1 MYTSYSGERLG
12 EIFSVPRSVYFI
24 GIGGI
29 SMSSLAHIALE
40 RGCHVSG
47 YDRVPSALTEALEK
61 CGVKIYY
68 ELDPSH
74 IDDQDV
80 IVYTAAIK
88 PDNPE
93 LARALEYDRA
103 GEKYCVY
110 RADFLGWLMS
120 GCKNRIGIAGMHGK
134 STTTAMLAHIFLSA
148 KLDPTIVLGAVM
160 DEIGGAYRVGSK
172 DTFIMEAC
180 EYQDSFLSFTPNIAV
195 ILNIDLDHTDYF
207 SGLDNIIDSFSK
219 YAAIADDGYAVY
231 NSDSENVLRAM
242 RNYKGKRVTFGLESD
257 AVFTA
262 GNIVFDHGRAEFDIL
277 KKGTLFAHIK
287 LGVTG
292 RHNILNSLAA
302 AAAADICGVPAEA
315 VEKGLASYRG
325 AKRRMEYRG
334 SFTTASGASVPL
346 FDDYAHHP
354 TEIRATLSGA
364 KEMGYKR
371 VWVVFQPHTYSRT
384 ASLYDEFA
392 KSFVGVNAVFAPI
405 YAARETNEWGV
416 TSEKLAEDAGGLYF
430 PTLGEIAGYLRKELR
445 DGDMLIVM
453 GAGDVIKLDDI
464 LLENK
469 S

>member
-1 MYTSYSGERLG
+1 M
-12 EIFSVPRSVYFI
+12 
-24 GIGGI
+24 
-29 SMSSLAHIALE
+29 
-40 RGCHVSG
+40 
-47 YDRVPSALTEALEK
+47 
-61 CGVKIYY
+61 
-68 ELDPSH
+68 
-74 IDDQDV
+74 
-80 IVYTAAIK
+80 
-88 PDNPE
+88 
-93 LARALEYDRA
+93 
-103 GEKYCVY
+103 
-110 RADFLGWLMS
+110 
-120 GCKNRIGIAGMHGK
+120 
-134 STTTAMLAHIFLSA
+134 SA

-231 NSDSENVLRAM
+231 NSDSENVLSAM

-292 RHNILNSLAA
+292 RHNILNSPAA

-325 AKRRMEYRG
+325 AKRRWSTAAASRRRPEPQCRSLTITRTTRRRSARRSPARRRWVISACG
-334 SFTTASGASVPL
+334 S
-346 FDDYAHHP
+346 
-354 TEIRATLSGA
+354 
-364 KEMGYKR
+364 
-371 VWVVFQPHTYSRT
+371 VFQPHTYSRT

-392 KSFVGVNAVFAPI
+392 KSFVGVNAVFAQTLRP
-405 YAARETNEWGV
+405 ARETDEWGV
-416 TSEKLAEDAGGLYF
+416 TSEKLRGGRRGLYL

-445 DGDMLIVM
+445 DGDVLIVM
-453 GAGDVIKLDDI
+453 GAGDVIQSSMISCLKINPDEKTSGRFGKPAGDSCLP
-464 LLENK
+464 ENPRLGRGFSQGDAYK

>member
-1 MYTSYSGERLG
+1 
-12 EIFSVPRSVYFI
+12 
-24 GIGGI
+24 
-29 SMSSLAHIALE
+29 
-40 RGCHVSG
+40 
-47 YDRVPSALTEALEK
+47 
-61 CGVKIYY
+61 
-68 ELDPSH
+68 
-74 IDDQDV
+74 
-80 IVYTAAIK
+80 
-88 PDNPE
+88 
-93 LARALEYDRA
+93 
-103 GEKYCVY
+103 
-110 RADFLGWLMS
+110 MS
-120 GCKNRIGIAGMHGK
+120 GCKNRIGVAGMHGK

-231 NSDSENVLRAM
+231 NSDSENVLSAM

-392 KSFVGVNAVFAPI
+392 KSFVGVNAVFAQI

>member
-1 MYTSYSGERLG
+1 MYTSYSRERLG

-93 LARALEYDRA
+93 LARALEYDRV

-120 GCKNRIGIAGMHGK
+120 GCKNRIGVAGMHGK

-231 NSDSENVLRAM
+231 NSDSENVLSAM

-416 TSEKLAEDAGGLYF
+416 TSEKLAKDAGGLYF